1 MIGRHGE
8 TYICWNLFFTIGRYF
23 DCLLEKVVTSFASPN
38 IFHSSDYD
46 FENVSGDSS
55 TARWIICMSGRKS
68 PLME

>member
-1 MIGRHGE
+1 MVKIIDDDHLVMMIDVPGR
-8 TYICWNLFFTIGRYF
+8 
-23 DCLLEKVVTSFASPN
+23 FASPN